1 MKRIFLLM
9 TTAILVASLAF
20 SSCEKPDDPIRT
32 DDPIVNPDQP
42 NQPDMSFPEMEV
54 SQEQQKRNAIL
65 EEFTGDHCGYCPL
78 GHSYA
83 NNLMTTYP
91 GQVICINI
99 HQGYFAQN
107 YLTEW
112 GDALAEMVG
121 VTSYPSGCVNR
132 HIFSGAMVQDYSK
145 WATRVGYILG
155 RNSCV
160 NIAAQAVIDTV
171 NRKMAV
177 QVKGFYTAKSDSA
190 TNRLNVVLLQNEVV
204 GYQSNYGNYNPSQI
218 DENGNYHH
226 QHMLRTMITGQWGDV
241 IEDTK
246 KNATFDKVYFY
257 DIPAQYG
264 ADLAEIK
271 NLEVVA
277 FVALGQ
283 SEIMTGV
290 KANIIYR

>member
-9 TTAILVASLAF
+9 TAAILVASLSF
-20 SSCEKPDDPIRT
+20 SSCERNDDPINPN
-32 DDPIVNPDQP
+32 DPIENPDEP
-42 NQPDMSFPEMEV
+42 NQPNLAFPEMEV
-54 SQEQQKRNAIL
+54 SQEQQKRIAIL

-83 NNLMTTYP
+83 NNIMTTHP

-107 YLTEW
+107 YITEW
-112 GDALAEMVG
+112 ADAIAEMVG

-132 HIFSGAMVQDYSK
+132 HVFSGSMVQDYGK
-145 WATRVGYILG
+145 WATRVGYIIG

-160 NIAAQAVIDTV
+160 NMAAQVVIDTTF
-171 NRKMAV
+171 RKMAV
-177 QVKGFYTAKSDSA
+177 QVKGYYTAKSDSA

-204 GYQSNYGNYNPSQI
+204 GYQSNYGNYNTAQI

-226 QHMLRTMITGQWGDV
+226 QHMLRAMITGQWGDV

-246 KNATFDKVYFY
+246 KEAAFDKVYFY
-257 DIPAQYG
+257 DIPEKYG
-264 ADLAEIK
+264 EDVAEIK

-277 FVALGQ
+277 FVANGR